1 MPFVSL
7 WLRFFLFA
15 AAVHLDNCEHEC
27 QIADMLPEGIQIQE
41 MPDLKNPLMIA
52 GFDGWGNALKISSG
66 MAAYLIRSFKA
77 QQFAVLDPDSYYRYD
92 ELRPVVHIEDGVMKR
107 FSPPEGAFYAA
118 LTASDEPDLVILQAD
133 EPNLKWGG
141 FVNEF
146 YNICEKLKVETVI
159 TMGSMYDHVLHT
171 DRIISAI
178 ASNTDLSS
186 ILQENGVNSINYQG
200 PSAIHSIIHSEGSK
214 RNHACMSLW
223 CHCPY
228 YLQGTTHFGIL
239 AHLGKLLGALGG
251 FKLSTEDLEASWEKL
266 HVQIEQLI
274 RNNPELQTVVKQ
286 IRKAK
291 VRGTAAEMKGSLGS
305 GQKIINI
312 QDFLQPK

>member
-1 MPFVSL
+1 M
-7 WLRFFLFA
+7 R
-15 AAVHLDNCEHEC
+15 
-27 QIADMLPEGIQIQE
+27 ADGIQIQE
-41 MPDLKNPLMIA
+41 LPDVKNPLLIA

-66 MAAYLIRSFKA
+66 MAAYLIRTLKA
-77 QQFAVLDPDSYYRYD
+77 QRFAVMDPDAYYRYD
-92 ELRPVVHIEDGVMKR
+92 EMRPVVHIEEGVMKR
-107 FSPPEGAFYAA
+107 FSPPEGVFYAA
-118 LTASDEPDLVILQAD
+118 HTAPDEPDLVILQAD
-133 EPNLKWGG
+133 EPNLRWVG
-141 FVNEF
+141 FVEEF
-146 YNICEKLKVETVI
+146 YSLCEKLKVESII

-178 ASNTDLSS
+178 ASNTALSS
-186 ILQENGVNSINYQG
+186 ILQKKGVTAITYQG

-251 FKLSTEDLEASWEKL
+251 FELSTEDLETSWEKL
-266 HVQIEQLI
+266 QVQIEQLI
-274 RNNPELQTVVKQ
+274 QNNAELQAVVKQ
-286 IRKAK
+286 LQKAK
-291 VRGTAAEMKGSLGS
+291 VRGTAAEMKGALKS
-305 GQKIINI
+305 GEKIINI

>member
-1 MPFVSL
+1 MQS
-7 WLRFFLFA
+7 
-15 AAVHLDNCEHEC
+15 D
-27 QIADMLPEGIQIQE
+27 GIHIQE
-41 MPDLKNPLMIA
+41 LPDLKNPLMIA

-77 QQFAVLDPDSYYRYD
+77 QQFAVVDPDTYYRYD
-92 ELRPVVHIEDGVMKR
+92 ELRPVVHIEDGVMQR

-118 LTASDEPDLVILQAD
+118 RTAPDQPDLVILKAD
-133 EPNLKWGG
+133 EPSLKWVG
-141 FVNEF
+141 FVKEF
-146 YNICEKLKVETVI
+146 YSLCDTLKVESVI

-178 ASNTDLSS
+178 ASNTAPSS
-186 ILQENGVNSINYQG
+186 LLQEKGVRSITYQG
-200 PSAIHSIIHSEGSK
+200 PSAIHSIIHSEGAE
-214 RNHACMSLW
+214 RNVACMSLW

-239 AHLGKLLGALGG
+239 AGLGKLLGELGG
-251 FKLSTEDLEASWEKL
+251 FELDTEDLEASWDKL

-274 RNNPELQTVVKQ
+274 QNNAEIQAVVKQ

-291 VRGTAAEMKGSLGS
+291 VRGTAAEMKGTLESDP
-305 GQKIINI
+305 KIIDI